1 MPTFKNLLEL
11 RERLGYR
18 FQGVVRLTGLAPDRL
33 QAIESGAAAPTIY
46 ETEQLARIYAV
57 DADVLADEPIKLPVT
72 DIVHALASL
81 DEFRDVGDTVRSR
94 VLAAAQASRDLVW
107 LRKRLGETAGVDKFK
122 AERPTLPTKA
132 ERLPALQG
140 ARFAAEL
147 RSSWGLRTQ
156 PITSLRDE
164 MAQRLPSIEVLYA
177 DLTSE
182 GPAGLSFLD
191 RVRGPAIILNIV
203 GKNENPLV
211 RRFSLAHELCHL
223 LIDWNAK
230 APLAQIS
237 GYLTESGLEREQRAN
252 GFAVRL
258 LCPETVLTRL
268 QRTKTIDAV
277 AMARELAKYGLHYS
291 ALRLYMHNV
300 ARLELPVLPPTDV
313 IFDPGLWLSR
323 EAPPDFSAFPLKEVP
338 YERRTTIARLAAQA
352 YSRGL
357 VTRARFAEL
366 LGATRFQPVER
377 VLDLLGLDPPAQDA
391 A

>member
-1 MPTFKNLLEL
+1 MATFKNLHEL

-18 FQGVVRLTGLAPDRL
+18 FQGVVRLTGLLPERL

-57 DADVLADEPIKLPVT
+57 DADVLADEPIKLPAT

-81 DEFRDVGDTVRSR
+81 DEFREVGDTVRSR
-94 VLAAAQASRDLVW
+94 ILAAAQASRDLVW
-107 LRKRLGETAGVDKFK
+107 LRKQLGDAVGIEKFMS
-122 AERPTLPTKA
+122 ERPTLSTKA
-132 ERLPALQG
+132 DRLPALQG
-140 ARFAAEL
+140 ARLATEL
-147 RSSWGLRTQ
+147 RRCWGLRTQ
-156 PITSLRDE
+156 PIISLRDE
-164 MAQRLPSIEVLYA
+164 IAKRLPSIEILYA

-191 RVRGPAIILNIV
+191 RVRGPAIVLNLV

-223 LIDWNAK
+223 LVDWSTK

-268 QRTKTIDAV
+268 QRTKTLDAV
-277 AMARELAKYGLHYS
+277 EMARELAKYGLHYS

-300 ARLELPVLPPTDV
+300 ARLELPAIPPTDV
-313 IFDPGLWLSR
+313 IFDPGVWTSR

-338 YERRTTIARLAAQA
+338 HERRTTIARLAAQG
-352 YSRGL
+352 YSRGIL
-357 VTRARFAEL
+357 TRARFAEL
-366 LGATRFQPVER
+366 LGVTRFHSMER
-377 VLDLLGLDPPAQDA
+377 VLDSLGLDPPAQDA